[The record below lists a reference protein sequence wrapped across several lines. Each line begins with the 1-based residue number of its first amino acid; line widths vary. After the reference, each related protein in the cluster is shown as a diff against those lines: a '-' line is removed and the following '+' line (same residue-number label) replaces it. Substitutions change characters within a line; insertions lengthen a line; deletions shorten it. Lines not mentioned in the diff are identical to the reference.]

1 MKKIGII
8 TIHNVINY
16 GAVLQA
22 YALLRTIRDQFT
34 ECRVEIIDYMP
45 QYFSEVKGTFKLVNV
60 KDLKSFLIELE
71 RLILSGKHKKAEV
84 SFRNFIKGD
93 NNLSP
98 LVDTLDEIGRQYDVI
113 ISGSDQV
120 WNQEV
125 TGGSLDYNYYL
136 SFSDDEKVKK
146 IAYASSLGDGYQLST
161 FEKEKAIKWWKKYEC
176 LSCREKDGCDY
187 IEKEVGKKCKLVL
200 DPSLLL
206 SGENWNRY
214 CEKKQLPIKKGEKYL
229 LIYRLAN
236 STVVYDTAKR
246 VADWY
251 GLKVYEIGTTLRK
264 NKAVDKL
271 IGGASPEEFLWLF
284 SNAEYVVTNSF
295 HGTAFSVNFNKNF
308 YSVLP
313 SKRTSRITSLLE
325 KLGLEDR
332 IIKNSLHNISIIDYE
347 SVNEKLEQL
356 RKESKKYLFDS
367 IEFCIG
373 EKLC

>member
-1 MKKIGII
+1 M
-8 TIHNVINY
+8 
-16 GAVLQA
+16 
-22 YALLRTIRDQFT
+22 
-34 ECRVEIIDYMP
+34 
-45 QYFSEVKGTFKLVNV
+45 
-60 KDLKSFLIELE
+60 
-71 RLILSGKHKKAEV
+71 
-84 SFRNFIKGD
+84 
-93 NNLSP
+93 
-98 LVDTLDEIGRQYDVI
+98 
-113 ISGSDQV
+113 
-120 WNQEV
+120 
-125 TGGSLDYNYYL
+125 
-136 SFSDDEKVKK
+136 
-146 IAYASSLGDGYQLST
+146 
-161 FEKEKAIKWWKKYEC
+161 
-176 LSCREKDGCDY
+176 
-187 IEKEVGKKCKLVL
+187 

-206 SGENWNRY
+206 SGEEWNRY

-236 STVVYDTAKR
+236 SAVVYDTAKR
-246 VADWY
+246 VADKY

-264 NKAVDKL
+264 NKIVDKL

>member
-22 YALLRTIRDQFT
+22 YALLRTIRDQFI

-71 RLILSGKHKKAEV
+71 RLVLSGKHKKAEV
-84 SFRNFIKGD
+84 SFRNFIKGN

-125 TGGSLDYNYYL
+125 TGGSLDHNYYL

-161 FEKEKAIKWWKKYEC
+161 FEKEKAIKWWKKYER
-176 LSCREKDGCDY
+176 LSCREQDGCNY
-187 IEKEVGKKCKLVL
+187 IEKEVREKCKLV
-200 DPSLLL
+200 
-206 SGENWNRY
+206 WIHHY
-214 CEKKQLPIKKGEKYL
+214 Y
-229 LIYRLAN
+229 
-236 STVVYDTAKR
+236 
-246 VADWY
+246 
-251 GLKVYEIGTTLRK
+251 
-264 NKAVDKL
+264 
-271 IGGASPEEFLWLF
+271 
-284 SNAEYVVTNSF
+284 
-295 HGTAFSVNFNKNF
+295 
-308 YSVLP
+308 
-313 SKRTSRITSLLE
+313 
-325 KLGLEDR
+325 
-332 IIKNSLHNISIIDYE
+332 
-347 SVNEKLEQL
+347 
-356 RKESKKYLFDS
+356 
-367 IEFCIG
+367 
-373 EKLC
+373 